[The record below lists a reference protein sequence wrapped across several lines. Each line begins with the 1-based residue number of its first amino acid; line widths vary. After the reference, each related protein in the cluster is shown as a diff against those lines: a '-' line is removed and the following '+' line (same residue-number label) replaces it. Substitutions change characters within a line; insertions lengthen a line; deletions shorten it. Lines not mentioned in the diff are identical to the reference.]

1 MVSRILSILLIL
13 IMVMTSF
20 TLFSCTPNDSEE
32 PGTSEGGET
41 PDGDETPDETPD
53 EKPNDEQK
61 PSDDIGG
68 NFGGGDIDLPRD
80 EFD

>member
-41 PDGDETPDETPD
+41 PDGDETPDE
-53 EKPNDEQK
+53 KPNDEQK

-68 NFGGGDIDLPRD
+68 SFGGGDIDLPRD

>member
-1 MVSRILSILLIL
+1 MVSRILAILLIL

-20 TLFSCTPNDSEE
+20 TLFSCTPNDSED

-41 PDGDETPDETPD
+41 PGGDETPDETPD
-53 EKPNDEQK
+53 EKPND
-61 PSDDIGG
+61 DIGG
-68 NFGGGDIDLPRD
+68 NFSGGDIDLPRD

>member
-32 PGTSEGGET
+32 PGTSDGGET
-41 PDGDETPDETPD
+41 PSGDETPD

-61 PSDDIGG
+61 PDDDIGG